1 MDSMPHLHVY
11 QVLLLHQDRQPGH
24 LEVKIYYFYRLQQEF
39 IMSCLVPQTTFK
51 SDGDPVL

>member
-51 SDGDPVL
+51 SGGDSVL